1 MSKTSLRMMLAAAL
15 ALGALGTL
23 QAQPQWQW
31 LDGSGR
37 KVYSDR
43 PPPPDVPQNRILKAP
58 RDAAPAAPA
67 AAAPASTESGGSA
80 PAQSSAGE
88 DAELKARVDAQAK
101 AQAEAQAREQA
112 AQDEENAKIKQEN
125 ERIAQENE
133 RIRRENAEKRKAQC
147 AAAQAT
153 LKRLEPG
160 RRVMT
165 TDAKGNAGYMDDA
178 TREAQ
183 RQRAQAIVRE
193 NC

>member
-1 MSKTSLRMMLAAAL
+1 MRKTSLQMMLAAAL
-15 ALGALGTL
+15 ALGALGAV

-31 LDGSGR
+31 LDASGR

-67 AAAPASTESGGSA
+67 AAAPAGAEDGDGA
-80 PAQSSAGE
+80 QAQSSAGE

-101 AQAEAQAREQA
+101 AKAEAQAREQTA
-112 AQDEENAKIKQEN
+112 HDEENAKIKQEN

-183 RQRAQAIVRE
+183 RQRAQTIVRE

>member
-1 MSKTSLRMMLAAAL
+1 MSKTSLHMMLAAAL
-15 ALGALGTL
+15 ALGALGAV

-67 AAAPASTESGGSA
+67 ASAEGGDGS

-101 AQAEAQAREQA
+101 TQAEAQAREQA